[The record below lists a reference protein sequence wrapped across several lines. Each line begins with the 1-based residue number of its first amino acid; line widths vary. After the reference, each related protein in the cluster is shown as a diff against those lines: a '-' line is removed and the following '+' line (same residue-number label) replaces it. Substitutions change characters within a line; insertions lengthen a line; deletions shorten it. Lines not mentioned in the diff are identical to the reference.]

1 VDVEVNPKAGRVYV
15 VDAGAYNIETA
26 DPDAG
31 LVWVVDA
38 RSNRLIRTFAIGISP
53 TAAALSTDGRVLFIA
68 SSPGSL
74 SRLTLSRRSGRQ

>member
-1 VDVEVNPKAGRVYV
+1 MDPKAGRVYV

-26 DPDAG
+26 ETAAG

-53 TAAALSTDGRVLFIA
+53 TRRPLSAPMAVSC
-68 SSPGSL
+68 SSPAVAG
-74 SRLTLSRRSGRQ
+74 TYPV